1 MDLLGRKRMDK
12 EKVYG
17 VLLPIAK
24 DIAKQK
30 EGALFVIGPKRKF
43 KRNYELMF
51 PQMVGKH
58 MLNEPGVGKVL
69 MKLATLDGAILVS
82 NHGEILAYGAKLKR
96 SKPVTGHGTRHAAAC
111 GITSHIKESTAV
123 LVSEESNW
131 VKVFKEGNIILET
144 DYKESPSSLNNKVIS
159 FLSEGDTALLTA
171 GGISAALL
179 GGPAVAPIMIAGGTY
194 LAIKTATGIIKKNWN
209 ERFK

>member
-1 MDLLGRKRMDK
+1 MDILGRKKMDK
-12 EKVYG
+12 DEVYR

-24 DIAKQK
+24 EIAKQK
-30 EGALFVIGPKRKF
+30 EGALFVIGPTRKF

-58 MLNEPGVGKVL
+58 ILNDAGVEKVL
-69 MKLATLDGAILVS
+69 VKLATLDGAILIS
-82 NHGEILAYGAKLKR
+82 NAGELLAYGAKLKR
-96 SKPVTGHGTRHAAAC
+96 SKPVTGHGTRHAAAS
-111 GITSHIKESTAV
+111 GITSHISDSTAI

-131 VKVFKEGNIILET
+131 VKVFKSGSVILET
-144 DYKESPSSLNNKVIS
+144 DSKESPSSLNSKMIS

>member
-1 MDLLGRKRMDK
+1 MSLLGRKRMDK
-12 EKVYG
+12 DEVYR

-51 PQMVGKH
+51 PQIVGKH
-58 MLNEPGVGKVL
+58 MLNDPGVGKVL
-69 MKLATLDGAILVS
+69 LKLATLDGAVLIS
-82 NHGEILAYGAKLKR
+82 NNGEIFAYGAKLKR
-96 SKPVTGHGTRHAAAC
+96 SKPVTGHGTRHAAAS
-111 GITSHIKESTAV
+111 GITSHVKDSTAV

-131 VKVFKEGNIILET
+131 VKVFKEGNVILET
-144 DYKESPSSLNNKVIS
+144 DYKESPGSLNSKVIS

-209 ERFK
+209 DRFR